1 MSVSNPINHSVCRWA
16 YADIPLEDFC
26 VAAKGMGIGSIELL
40 ETSDFATIRA
50 HHPHFSHYHTGG
62 CPGRHEIDE
71 TQELRSHWA
80 IFHDKNDLW
89 IAAAATR
96 S

>member
-1 MSVSNPINHSVCRWA
+1 
-16 YADIPLEDFC
+16 
-26 VAAKGMGIGSIELL
+26 MGIGSIELL

-71 TQELRSHWA
+71 TQELHYPA
-80 IFHDKNDLW
+80 IMRAISATGYKGYVGQEFIPKNPDKLASLRQGVG
-89 IAAAATR
+89 ICTV
-96 S
+96 